1 MMMMSIQTTTT
12 LLQMCWISVALGG
25 QARMCDHHST
35 FRCVSIII
43 TSYSKCLCFLLI
55 LHGSLWEPSVPWV
68 AWEPPKL
75 PMGFWER
82 SERYVLLQFQLRPG
96 SSCCCC
102 CVW

>member
-43 TSYSKCLCFLLI
+43 TSYSKLLRFLLI
-55 LHGSLWEPSVPWV
+55 LHGSL
-68 AWEPPKL
+68 WEPPKL

-82 SERYVLLQFQLRPG
+82 AERYVLLQFQLRPG
-96 SSCCCC
+96 SSCCCWC
-102 CVW
+102 CIW